1 MFDDQQQQQ
10 PQNQIQPYG
19 VYFGT
24 RAKSRGIPYLP
35 HVPTNIGAP
44 NFRARQLPVL
54 PVREQQQDVML
65 QDNIRVN
72 QDMLQ
77 HNIQQQDNIAY
88 NRRHYPDPQNLNQ
101 KRHRKMLSFGSKS
114 EISRWQ
120 ERFKFLETRLFRDS
134 KCRKTGLEARK
145 RVSLC

>member
-1 MFDDQQQQQ
+1 MAEHRFDDQQQQQ

-19 VYFGT
+19 VSFGT
-24 RAKSRGIPYLP
+24 RAKSRGVPYIP
-35 HVPTNIGAP
+35 HVPAIIGAP
-44 NFRARQLPVL
+44 NLRARQLPVQ

-88 NRRHYPDPQNLNQ
+88 NPRQYPDPHIISNSIF
-101 KRHRKMLSFGSKS
+101 RHQFFSGSTSKRKMR
-114 EISRWQ
+114 EIST
-120 ERFKFLETRLFRDS
+120 EIS
-134 KCRKTGLEARK
+134 
-145 RVSLC
+145 